1 MFTCFIILGSI
12 LNVDFRNGFNLI
24 LTISISIFKVVKH
37 LLVALDPKLTTHYKK
52 NMVRSSNIHPFQ
64 SNVVFHTETSHLI
77 CSANQLTGFYMM
89 RTLVVKGLSSHHLL
103 VQCVKSVQSWHTAQK
118 LKFPL
123 RISLVNVTKSVGN
136 CAFGHIYWRNP
147 NGKLHFLCSD
157 SKDVNV
163 VLMPLMPIVD

>member
-1 MFTCFIILGSI
+1 MDISFSGYFWNKLNFYASWKFNDILFTFFIILGSI
-12 LNVDFRNGFNLI
+12 LNVEFRNGFNLI

-37 LLVALDPKLTTHYKK
+37 LLVALDLKPTTRYKK
-52 NMVRSSNIHPFQ
+52 NMVRSSNIYPFQ

-118 LKFPL
+118 RKFSIKDFFSKCDQIRRKL
-123 RISLVNVTKSVGN
+123 RIWSHLLKKS
-136 CAFGHIYWRNP
+136 
-147 NGKLHFLCSD
+147 
-157 SKDVNV
+157 
-163 VLMPLMPIVD
+163 